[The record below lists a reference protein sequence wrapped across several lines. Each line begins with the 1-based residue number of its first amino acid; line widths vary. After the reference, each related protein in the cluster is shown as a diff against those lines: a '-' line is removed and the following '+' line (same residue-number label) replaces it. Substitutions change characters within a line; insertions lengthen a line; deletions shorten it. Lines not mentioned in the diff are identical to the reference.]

1 MYVEHYS
8 LKTKPFE
15 ITADP
20 EFLWLGEKH
29 REAYAMLRYGVL
41 ENKGILLLT
50 GDVGAGKT
58 TLIKALVGDLSGD
71 VICATVPDPGV
82 GVMDF
87 YRFMARGFGID
98 ASFSSKG
105 QFITVFG
112 TFLHECFNRRKIVLL
127 IIDEAQR
134 MSERL
139 LDDVRML
146 SNLEHNGV
154 KMLNI
159 FFVGQQEFLVAIGT
173 QKFRAFRQRIT
184 LSYAIEPLDLEETY
198 RYIAS
203 RLKRAGAKT
212 NCFTKGAIKE
222 IHEYSGGSPR
232 VINLLCD
239 MAMMVGFSKGV
250 TRLEKQT
257 VRDAA
262 EKLPGVTAPVKKK
275 RKLRRDEPREP
286 AV

>member
-1 MYVEHYS
+1 MYVKHYN
-8 LKTKPFE
+8 LKTRPFE

-29 REAYAMLRYGVL
+29 KEAYAMLRYGVL

-58 TLIKALVGDLSGD
+58 TLIKALVNDLSGD
-71 VICATVPDPGV
+71 IIHTIIPDPGV

-87 YRFMARGFGID
+87 YRFLARGFKIN

-105 QFITVFG
+105 QFITAFG
-112 TFLHECFNRRKIVLL
+112 SFLHESFNRRKIVLL

-134 MSERL
+134 MSEKL

-154 KMLNI
+154 KLLNI
-159 FFVGQQEFLVAIGT
+159 FFVGQDEFLTSIRK
-173 QKFRAFRQRIT
+173 QKFRALRQRIT
-184 LSYAIEPLDLEETY
+184 LSYSIEPLGLEETY

-203 RLKRAGAKT
+203 RLKKAGAET
-212 NCFTKGAIKE
+212 NCFTKAAIKE

-232 VINLLCD
+232 MINLLCD
-239 MAMMVGFSKGV
+239 MSMVVGYSKGV

-257 VRDAA
+257 VRDAGR
-262 EKLPGVTAPVKKK
+262 KLPGITIPSKKK
-275 RKLRRDEPREP
+275 RKATP
-286 AV
+286 AKPQDPAG